1 MHSKTHRVS
10 HISLSYCPLAC
21 RKKEIDRARAMA
33 REQLAALLLCV
44 LFASLIVL
52 SSCDSKHE
60 ASTESS
66 KAEPAES
73 NDGDG
78 GYGYGY
84 GGYGHGHGHGGY
96 GHGGYGH
103 GGYGHGHGGYGD
115 GGYGH
120 GGYGH
125 GH

>member
-21 RKKEIDRARAMA
+21 REKEIDRARAMA
-33 REQLAALLLCV
+33 RAQLAALLLCV

-78 GYGYGY
+78 GYGYGH